1 MKKYKVWDKLNA
13 EQDDAVTIEASSPS
27 DAAEEY
33 AERDRDGLC
42 DGLYIHGQPIMVY
55 DGENAM
61 EFEVTFEAMPTFH
74 ATPVK

>member
-1 MKKYKVWDKLNA
+1 MNKYKVWDKLNA
-13 EQDDAVTIEASSPS
+13 EQDDAVTIEASCPS
-27 DAAEEY
+27 SAAEEY
-33 AERDRDGLC
+33 AECDRDGLY
-42 DGLYIHGQPIMVY
+42 DGMYIKGHPIMVY